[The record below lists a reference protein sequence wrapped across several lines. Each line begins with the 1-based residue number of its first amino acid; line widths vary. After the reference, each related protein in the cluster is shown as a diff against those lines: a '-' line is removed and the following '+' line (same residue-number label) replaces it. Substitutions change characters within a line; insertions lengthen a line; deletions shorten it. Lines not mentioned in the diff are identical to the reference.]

1 MSKIYIDLGSG
12 GFNISVEKLNQKE
25 NDENTP
31 VLKIDGSILGHKM
44 GEMNIRMTPERLI
57 ELGEFLISEGEKSKV
72 YYNNK
77 RESDGWGGLACSK
90 FRKE

>member
-1 MSKIYIDLGSG
+1 MSKIYIDLGNG
-12 GFNISVEKLNQKE
+12 GFNISVDKLNQKE

-57 ELGEFLISEGEKSKV
+57 ELGEFLISEGEKSKT
-72 YYNNK
+72 YYNNQ
-77 RESDGWGGLACSK
+77 RENDGWGGLACSK